1 MVDVDAVVIG
11 SILSVIGAVLVVIV
25 LAIRIGKLINTTHSK
40 D

>member
-1 MVDVDAVVIG
+1 MDAVVIG
-11 SILSVIGAVLVVIV
+11 SILSVVGAVLVVVV

>member
-1 MVDVDAVVIG
+1 MDAVFWG
-11 SILSVIGAVLVVIV
+11 SILSVAGAILVVVV